1 MRGIKKKFIS
11 DIENDFGEWIEDESQ
26 VGDLLLS
33 YYSSLFSST
42 NLMQLEPV
50 LFGVEAKVIDAMN
63 NELLRPFEASEVQAA
78 LKQMDSNM
86 ALRPDGLSPSILQ
99 TVLE

>member
-78 LKQMDSNM
+78 LK
-86 ALRPDGLSPSILQ
+86 
-99 TVLE
+99 